1 MIGREKELQFI
12 KDGFSKSGY
21 LRCAIALGPEGMG
34 KSTFLEKAK
43 DVHSLKEGKSI
54 SITPDS
60 AHYSDLPS
68 LLSSM
73 ARNISCGSE
82 IKGNEISKFA
92 RFYGSQL
99 VQIEATY
106 RNEDNLEEFNT
117 RLADTFV
124 TGLEDAIIHCGFD
137 LSDIIPLLIVD
148 DIDELGDDALEWL
161 SDSFN
166 KRIRESSL
174 FKKCRF
180 LFSAKF
186 ITEKIEQFF
195 SRFGFDKTSEINLPP
210 FTVEQ
215 CVRFAKHSGYEIT
228 NGDDYRTKSQ
238 GIPLKL
244 LNILKKP
251 TTIKIEENNVM
262 SNIDKNIT
270 PAFSEFSE
278 KELNY
283 LLFASYPSVVNRYN
297 LEFFCTARE
306 AAFCYNWL
314 KRQKKLAQVQP
325 GGDLIMNEDFRNQ
338 MREFHKQ
345 EEPEEA
351 EQMSTTATILDTFTS
366 LFQNPGQHWIPVT
379 LQLFDSFT
387 KDLCR
392 KIFDEIECDEIFSI
406 LNERDDLF
414 NISNKQYSLN
424 DDIKLVTKRFIEIG
438 GGGPKENIGE
448 KAKVEWIKYQ
458 EESTEKRMRLE
469 QERTNL
475 EEEAFDAEKKIFS
488 LDELKNQ
495 LAANHK
501 NPPSQKSKREYSF
514 STSVILIAIGLGTT
528 GASIFLDSLGSYH
541 AAAGIL
547 LTIFG
552 FFWPNVEIKKQVFQ
566 SAGKAPKLA
575 IETQQRSLTHRMS
588 GLASRVSS
596 IRSNLENL
604 NSDLEGLDQGMN
616 APYISE

>member
-12 KDGFSKSGY
+12 KDGFSKFGY

-43 DVHSLKEGKSI
+43 DVHSLNEVKSI
-54 SITPDS
+54 SITPGS
-60 AHYSDLPS
+60 EYYSDLPS

-106 RNEDNLEEFNT
+106 RTENNLEDFNI

-137 LSDIIPLLIVD
+137 LSDIIPLLIMD

-161 SDSFN
+161 CVSFN

-174 FKKCRF
+174 FKNCRF
-180 LFSAKF
+180 LFSAKI

-195 SRFGFDKTSEINLPP
+195 SRFGFDKTSEIHLPP
-210 FTVEQ
+210 FTAEQ
-215 CVRFAKHSGYEIT
+215 CVRLAKSSGYEIS
-228 NGDDYRTKSQ
+228 NGEGHKTKSQ
-238 GIPLKL
+238 GNPLKL

-251 TTIKIEENNVM
+251 TTIQSEDNNAM

-270 PAFSEFSE
+270 PTFSDFPE

-283 LLFASYPSVVNRYN
+283 LLFASYPNVINRYN
-297 LEFFCTARE
+297 LEFFCSSRD
-306 AAFCYNWL
+306 AAFSYNWL
-314 KRQKKLAQVQP
+314 KRQKNLALLQSN
-325 GGDLIMNEDFRNQ
+325 GDLVLNEEFRKQ

-351 EQMSTTATILDTFTS
+351 EKMATTATILDAFTETFPDS
-366 LFQNPGQHWIPVT
+366 SQHWIPVN
-379 LQLFDSFT
+379 LQIFESFT
-387 KDLCR
+387 KELC
-392 KIFDEIECDEIFSI
+392 KK
-406 LNERDDLF
+406 LF
-414 NISNKQYSLN
+414 NEVETGEVISFLENREDVLSISNKQYSLI

-438 GGGPKENIGE
+438 GGNPMEDLCE
-448 KAKVEWIKYQ
+448 KANAEWLKYQ
-458 EESTEKRMRLE
+458 EDSIEKRNRLE
-469 QERTNL
+469 QEKTNL
-475 EEEAFDAEKKIFS
+475 EEEAFDTEKQIFS
-488 LDELKNQ
+488 LDELKKQ
-495 LAANHK
+495 LFENHK
-501 NPPSQKSKREYSF
+501 NPQKQSSKREYSF
-514 STSVILIAIGLGTT
+514 STSIILIVLGLGTI
-528 GASIFLDSLGSYH
+528 GASLFIDSIGSYH
-541 AAAGIL
+541 AACGIA
-547 LTIFG
+547 LTVFG
-552 FFWPNVEIKKQVFQ
+552 FFWPNVELKKQVVQ
-566 SAGKAPKLA
+566 SSGNSPRLA

-588 GLASRVSS
+588 GLASRVVS
-596 IRSNLENL
+596 IRGNLDNL
-604 NSDLEGLDQGMN
+604 NSDLENLDQGMN
-616 APYISE
+616 APYISD

>member
-12 KDGFSKSGY
+12 KDGFSKFGH
-21 LRCAIALGPEGMG
+21 LRCAITLGPEGIG
-34 KSTFLEKAK
+34 KSTFLEKVQN
-43 DVHSLKEGKSI
+43 VHSLKEGKSI

-60 AHYSDLPS
+60 RNCSDLLS

-82 IKGNEISKFA
+82 ITGNEISKFA

-99 VQIEATY
+99 VQIEAVY
-106 RNEDNLEEFNT
+106 RNENNLEDFNT

-148 DIDELGDDALEWL
+148 NIDDLGNDALEWL
-161 SDSFN
+161 SVSFN
-166 KRIRESSL
+166 NRIRESSL

-180 LFSAKF
+180 LFSAKI

-210 FTVEQ
+210 LTAEQ
-215 CVRFAKHSGYEIT
+215 CVQFAKSSGYEIS
-228 NGDDYRTKSQ
+228 NGEDYKTKSQ
-238 GIPLKL
+238 GNPLKL

-270 PAFSEFSE
+270 PNFSEFSE

-306 AAFCYNWL
+306 AAFCFNWL
-314 KRQKKLAQVQP
+314 KRQKKLAQFQP
-325 GGDLIMNEDFRNQ
+325 GGDLIMNEEFRNQ

-351 EQMSTTATILDTFTS
+351 EKMSTTATILDTFTS
-366 LFQNPGQHWIPVT
+366 LFQDPEQHWIPVN

-387 KDLCR
+387 KDLCH
-392 KIFDEIECDEIFSI
+392 KIFNEMECDEILSI
-406 LNERDDLF
+406 LKERDDLF
-414 NISNKQYSLN
+414 NISNRQYSLS
-424 DDIKLVTKRFIEIG
+424 DDVKLVTQRFIDIG
-438 GGGPKENIGE
+438 GGGPKDNIID
-448 KAKVEWIKYQ
+448 KAKIEWVKYQ

-469 QERTNL
+469 QERSNL
-475 EEEAFDAEKKIFS
+475 EEEAFDSEKQIFS
-488 LDELKNQ
+488 LDELKKQ
-495 LAANHK
+495 LADNHK

-514 STSVILIAIGLGTT
+514 SSSVILIAIGLGTT

-541 AAAGIL
+541 AAVGIL

-552 FFWPNVEIKKQVFQ
+552 FFWPNVEIKKQGFQ

-604 NSDLEGLDQGMN
+604 SSDLESLDQGMN